1 MTNPGTIIS
10 SQLIRDAIKSSQK
23 KKVRLFKV
31 AGKRSIDSC
40 SRRVAAGA
48 RDTHR
53 GRERERE
60 RGGSQDLATC
70 LIRSSAVKWKTH

>member
-53 GRERERE
+53 GRERER
-60 RGGSQDLATC
+60 GGSQDLATC

>member
-23 KKVRLFKV
+23 KNVRLFKV

-40 SRRVAAGA
+40 SRQSGCRA

-60 RGGSQDLATC
+60 RGIPGPGNVPD
-70 LIRSSAVKWKTH
+70 